1 MNKPIQLTIEEVR
14 SNLIEYI
21 NNVCSKENIDYY
33 FLEIIMK
40 DIYNEIS
47 LKKNNQLELMKKE
60 YQKSMEEVK
69 NDGNE

>member
-21 NNVCSKENIDYY
+21 NNVCSKENIYYY

-40 DIYNEIS
+40 DIYNEI
-47 LKKNNQLELMKKE
+47 
-60 YQKSMEEVK
+60 
-69 NDGNE
+69 